1 MGNQARNR
9 NSTASGRRS
18 GSSAEEDE
26 GGMSDVTQ
34 GSREEEEDAGNTHTR
49 TTKPAHTTSTAQS
62 SNIKGNSNKPATT
75 GTTAAIS
82 RVSSK
87 NADSFYSVPDTEEDH
102 SGGGSSGDSEKAQ
115 SPYSSYGHAGEQ
127 LKMASGGAGKAADL
141 SGQHRASADE
151 EEEEYSLDDFEQDPK
166 SPEKPS
172 NKQTEAKPVAVVTST
187 TAAPVGAPSYLS
199 KPPPSQL
206 GLSSP
211 AKATGKVLTPSNST
225 ASLHSGGKSAGLNSV
240 EEIMQRWYT
249 ADSDFMQRSL
259 KRMGSG
265 ESGFTLDD
273 EDVRTLY
280 LSCCIVH

>member
-34 GSREEEEDAGNTHTR
+34 GSREEDDAGNTHTR
-49 TTKPAHTTSTAQS
+49 TTKPAHTTSTAQP

-87 NADSFYSVPDTEEDH
+87 NADSFYSVPDTEDH

-141 SGQHRASADE
+141 SGLHRASAD

-187 TAAPVGAPSYLS
+187 TAASVGAPSYLS

-259 KRMGSG
+259 KRIGSG